1 MPSPTGRTYMLV
13 LTQDYAKS
21 LADLRRQLRE
31 AEEQVEKWGIIHHDL
46 DQGSDHYHIALKY
59 KAPIRLSAVAKQ
71 MNQPENLVQL
81 WRKNEGNMW
90 GYMTHQT
97 KQARANKADYLP
109 YLDNPEKSLW
119 DSEETKD
126 LARYNPQK
134 EKNTAKAD
142 LDKKINQILIGKL
155 TQKDLLKLENIV
167 YYHENYQ
174 KLNRAIQLRI
184 QSLRYNAPRCK
195 TIYVQGKS
203 GTGKT
208 TFAQKLADQKYP
220 DSNVFASAG
229 NDPLQD
235 YTGEKCLIF
244 DDWRPQQYELP
255 DLLAMLDPEYRQRTH
270 KSRYINKP
278 LATELIILTSSIEL
292 EKAIQY
298 YTNDGL
304 NNEDPKQIRRR
315 IHRLVTI
322 DENNRP
328 TNEFYNHQLDI
339 YGPKTE

>member
-1 MPSPTGRTYMLV
+1 MASPQGRTYMLV

-31 AEEQVEKWGIIHHDL
+31 AEEQVERWGIIHHDL

-90 GYMTHQT
+90 AYMTHQT

-126 LARYNPQK
+126 LCRYNPEK
-134 EKNTAKAD
+134 TKNTAKAD

-155 TQKDLLKLENIV
+155 TEKDLLKPENII
-167 YYHENYQ
+167 YYHANST
-174 KLNRAIQLRI
+174 KLDLAIKLRTK
-184 QSLRYNAPRCK
+184 SLRYNPPYCK

-208 TFAQKLADQKYP
+208 NFAVKTATQKYP
-220 DSNVFASAG
+220 DSWAFASAG

-255 DLLAMLDPEYRQRTH
+255 DLLAMLDPTHRSRTH
-270 KSRYINKP
+270 KSRYYNKP
-278 LATELIILTSSIEL
+278 LATELIILTSSMEL
-292 EKAIQY
+292 EKAVQY
-298 YTNDGL
+298 YTDYND
-304 NNEDPKQIRRR
+304 EDPKQIRRR

-322 DENNRP
+322 GEDNRP
-328 TNEFYNHQLDI
+328 THEFYNHQLDI
-339 YGPKTE
+339 YGPKPE